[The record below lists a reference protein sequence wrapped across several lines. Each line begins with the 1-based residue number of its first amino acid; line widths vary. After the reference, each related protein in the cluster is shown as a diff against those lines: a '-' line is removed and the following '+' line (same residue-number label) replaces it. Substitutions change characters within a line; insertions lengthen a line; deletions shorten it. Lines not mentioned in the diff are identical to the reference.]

1 MKLFELQTEN
11 EFIELQLSDL
21 RFIILGTKLQNNCG
35 KTFYLLKNGYVKV
48 YSDVKVTR
56 LINGHKNE

>member
-21 RFIILGTKLQNNCG
+21 RFIILGTKL
-35 KTFYLLKNGYVKV
+35 
-48 YSDVKVTR
+48 
-56 LINGHKNE
+56 